1 MANETIQDVALR
13 AEVSIKTVSRVLNR
27 EPGVRKETRE
37 RVQQAIDALHYRPDP
52 AARRLASNRSY
63 LIGLLYDNPSPSYV
77 INNQVG
83 VLSQCQSNHYD
94 LLIHPCDYLDPGLCD
109 EVVSFI
115 RQTRL
120 DGVILTPPL
129 SDQDALVRRLAD
141 EKVAFTCIGRGN
153 PGPCIARV
161 ITNDE
166 DASCALMKHLI
177 ELGHRAIGFIKGHPD
192 HQAVQFRE
200 LGYLRA
206 LAEAGI
212 EFQPE
217 FVVQGY
223 NSFESGLQCA
233 HELLDSD
240 HRPTAIF
247 AANDDMASGVIK
259 AAYELGIKVPTELSV
274 AGFDDVPLA
283 GQVSPGLTTVRQPI
297 REMAELAADILLH
310 NIAGKAVEKPGLCIE
325 SEIVFRD
332 STAPPPGPG
341 TGELKLRAI

>member
-1 MANETIQDVALR
+1 MANVTIQDVALR
-13 AEVSIKTVSRVLNR
+13 AGVSIKTVSRVLNR
-27 EPGVRKETRE
+27 EPSVRKETRE
-37 RVQQAIDALHYRPDP
+37 RVQQAIDALKYRPDP
-52 AARRLASNRSY
+52 SARRLASSRSY

-77 INNQVG
+77 INNQIG

-94 LLIHPCDYLDPGLCD
+94 LLIHPCNYLDAELCD
-109 EVVSFI
+109 EVVGFI
-115 RQTRL
+115 HQTRL

-129 SDQDALVRRLAD
+129 SDQHALVTRLAD
-141 EKVAFTCIGRGN
+141 EKVAFVCIGRGN

-161 ITNDE
+161 TTNDE

-177 ELGHRAIGFIKGHPD
+177 ALGHRAIGFVKGHPD

-200 LGYLRA
+200 LGYRRA

-212 EFQPE
+212 EVRPE

-223 NSFESGLQCA
+223 NSFESGLKCA
-233 HELLDSD
+233 HQPLAAND
-240 HRPTAIF
+240 RPSAIF

-283 GQVSPGLTTVRQPI
+283 SQVSPGLTTVRQPI
-297 REMAELAADILLH
+297 REMAELAADILLR
-310 NIAGKAVEKPGLCIE
+310 NIDGRSIDNPELCIE
-325 SEIVFRD
+325 SEVVFRG
-332 STAPPPGPG
+332 STAPPPGPDHG
-341 TGELKLRAI
+341 RLKLQAV